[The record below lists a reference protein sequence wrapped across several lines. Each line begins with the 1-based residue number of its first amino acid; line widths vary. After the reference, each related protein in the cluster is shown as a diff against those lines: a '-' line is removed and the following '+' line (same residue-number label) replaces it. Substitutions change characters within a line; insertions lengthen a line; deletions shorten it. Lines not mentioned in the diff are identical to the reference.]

1 MNIRRLRSHVF
12 LRVVMGAFLV
22 SCVLSFAFTGTAAAA
37 PRSCVFTA
45 TSSVYLRAATGNQFG
60 ALIFVDA
67 TVTKYTDGCGHEY
80 GTLVGVDAGPYTS
93 ISVTVSVG
101 STQSSA
107 SSLPYPPNK
116 LATST
121 ISGNSPACGVITFQA
136 PPDPPGY
143 GTRCTPS

>member
-1 MNIRRLRSHVF
+1 MNIRRLSSHAFTRGVI
-12 LRVVMGAFLV
+12 GALLV
-22 SCVLSFAFTGTAAAA
+22 SCMLSFAFTGTAAAA

-45 TSSVYLRAATGNQFG
+45 TSSAYLRAATGNQFG

-67 TVTKYTDGCGHEY
+67 TITKYTDGCGHEY
-80 GTLVGVDAGPYTS
+80 ATLVGTDAGPYTS
-93 ISVTVSVG
+93 INVTVSVG
-101 STQSSA
+101 SAQNSVSY
-107 SSLPYPPNK
+107 LPYPPNK
-116 LATST
+116 LVTSI